1 MSSFYTSLNGL
12 KNAETDLRVIAH
24 NIANSETA
32 GFKKSTAQFSD
43 IVSRGSS
50 VDPRVSIGLGATV
63 SSTAQNFSLGSVEQ
77 TGRSLDLAINGDGFF
92 TTRNTESNET
102 FYTRNGNFQ
111 IDAAGNLTDSNGQ
124 AVQIFATDAAGVVTG
139 TAPIDAVIPTVNGA
153 GSAINNLTITG
164 TGVLEAAYADGSSEA
179 VGRIALAQFPS
190 RDGLQSIGQTKWRAT
205 GDSGNASYSTPG
217 NNSLGTLLSGSL
229 ERSNVDLAEEMVAL
243 ITAQRNFQANA
254 RAIDTATTISQTVIN
269 LQG

>member
-12 KNAETDLRVIAH
+12 RNSETDLRVIAH
-24 NIANSETA
+24 NIANAETT

-50 VDPRVSIGLGATV
+50 SDPRLTIGLGATV
-63 SSTAQNFSLGSVEQ
+63 SSTSQNFALGSVEQ

-92 TTRNTESNET
+92 STRNTENNET
-102 FYTRNGNFQ
+102 FFTRNGSFEL
-111 IDAAGNLTDSNGQ
+111 DADGNLTDRAGKSLQ
-124 AVQIFATDAAGVVTG
+124 VFATDASGVVTG
-139 TAPIDAVIPTVNGA
+139 TTPIDAVVPTVNGA
-153 GSAINNLTITG
+153 GAALNNVTISQTG
-164 TGVLEAAYADGSSEA
+164 ILEAAYADGSSEA
-179 VGRIALAQFPS
+179 VGRVALASFPS
-190 RDGLQSIGQTKWRAT
+190 RDGLRSIGETNWTAT
-205 GDSGNASYSTPG
+205 GLSGDAEYSSPG
-217 NNSLGTLLSGSL
+217 NDSLGNLLSGAL
-229 ERSNVDLAEEMVAL
+229 ERSNVDLAEEMVSL